1 MAEQRVVGNDGN
13 ITMPTATSNA
23 VIGRWRGN
31 FPKVASETTGFE
43 DSNIRRN
50 RLGMT
55 SFEGSASGVPR
66 FNATTTD
73 PGVGD
78 RPVAGSS
85 TVLTV
90 ATGCSYTMDLA
101 MQNIGHDTNKI
112 GESTITFDMVNGD
125 ADTLT
130 IVWDETA

>member
-1 MAEQRVVGNDGN
+1 MADTRIVGNDGS

-23 VIGRWRGN
+23 VINRWRGS
-31 FPKVASETTGFE
+31 FPKVASEVTGFE

-55 SFEGSASGVPR
+55 SFEGSGSGVPR
-66 FNATTTD
+66 FGAATTD
-73 PGVGD
+73 PGVID

-90 ATGCSYTMDLA
+90 ATGCTYTMNLA
-101 MQNIGHDTNKI
+101 MQNITHDVNKL
-112 GESTITFDMVNGD
+112 GESLITFDMINGD

-130 IVWDETA
+130 IAWSES

>member
-1 MAEQRVVGNDGN
+1 MAEIRAIGNDGS

-23 VIGRWRGN
+23 VINTWRGS
-31 FPKVASETTGFE
+31 FPKVASEVTGFE
-43 DSNIRRN
+43 DSTIRRN

-73 PGVGD
+73 PGVAD
-78 RPVAGSS
+78 RPVDGSS

-90 ATGCSYTMDLA
+90 ATGCTYTMVLA
-101 MQNIGHDTNKI
+101 MQNITHTVNKL
-112 GESTITFDMVNGD
+112 GENVIAFDMINGD

-130 IVWDETA
+130 VAWDESA